1 MWCDQLVD
9 REHRLNAALLRSGK
23 FKEAIAT
30 LMEWMKK
37 MDETLAEQKLT
48 STDYKFLKSQLQMQQ
63 VTVSSSISSSSS
75 SVVHVMC
82 DVSWVLLT
90 SHYSIYF

>member
-1 MWCDQLVD
+1 VD

-30 LMEWMKK
+30 LMEWMRK
-37 MDETLAEQKLT
+37 MDDTLAEQKLS

-63 VTVSSSISSSSS
+63 VSSSSS
-75 SVVHVMC
+75 SGLIHVWC
-82 DVSWVLLT
+82 GDVLGSLARI
-90 SHYSIYF
+90 SFQSFRYFELG